1 MYANTSPFGN
11 YYCAVVM
18 VGYTIRMCLQ
28 TKGEKAAE
36 EGKVEQSIGIV
47 EAKEVGVIN
56 TFVCENCVALTM

>member
-1 MYANTSPFGN
+1 
-11 YYCAVVM
+11 
-18 VGYTIRMCLQ
+18 MCLQ

-36 EGKVEQSIGIV
+36 EGKVEQSIGIA